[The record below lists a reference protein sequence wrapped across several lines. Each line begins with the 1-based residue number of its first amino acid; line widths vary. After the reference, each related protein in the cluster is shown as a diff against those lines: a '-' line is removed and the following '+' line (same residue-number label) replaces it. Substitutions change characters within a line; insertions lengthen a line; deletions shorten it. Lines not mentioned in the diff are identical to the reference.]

1 MALVDWLWN
10 RTAAIASP
18 TVFLGLFVLSL
29 IFLFV
34 LFPLTKRHFKG
45 VETFDA
51 NPWGFSPAEAP
62 GILGKFNSEQLRA
75 YLNQERFTDLAFPIV
90 YGIGFAVAMVLLVN
104 FTGAPRWL
112 ILLPYAAA
120 LADWFENASIICMI
134 GRHQK
139 GQPLGIYAT
148 MGSIASRFKHSL
160 LAATVLVLI
169 GLGAW
174 ALWNRFTAP
183 KPA

>member
-1 MALVDWLWN
+1 MALVDWMWN

-18 TVFLGLFVLSL
+18 IVFLGLFVLCL
-29 IFLFV
+29 IFIFV
-34 LFPLTKRHFKG
+34 LFPITKRHFKEI
-45 VETFDA
+45 ETFDA
-51 NPWGFSPAEAP
+51 NPWGFSAGEAP
-62 GILGKFNSEQLRA
+62 TIMSKFSGEQLRH

-112 ILLPYAAA
+112 VLLPYIAA
-120 LADWFENASIICMI
+120 LADWCENASVICMI

-139 GQPLGIYAT
+139 GQPLGVFAQV
-148 MGSIASRFKHSL
+148 GSIASRLKHGF
-160 LAATVLVLI
+160 LAATVIVLI

-174 ALWNRFTAP
+174 ALWGRF
-183 KPA
+183 KR